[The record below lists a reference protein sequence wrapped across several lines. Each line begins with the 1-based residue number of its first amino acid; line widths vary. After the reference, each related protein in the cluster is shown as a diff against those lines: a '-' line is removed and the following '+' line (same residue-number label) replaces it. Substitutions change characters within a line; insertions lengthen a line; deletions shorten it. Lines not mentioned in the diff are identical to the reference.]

1 MENLIKDLKY
11 GARMLLRSKA
21 FSLIAV
27 LSLALGIGA
36 NTAIFSLVQTMLFS
50 PFPVQEPT
58 RLVSVFTTDTHNRQA
73 GNMPMSDL
81 NFRDIRDQ
89 NTSLTG
95 MGAITFAQANMVV
108 GQASEQILT
117 QLVTGNYFDVLGMK
131 PVTGRTFRPEEDA
144 TPGSHP
150 VAVLSHGLW
159 TRRFGGDPAM
169 VGKAITLN
177 RQPFTV
183 IGVAAEGFTG
193 TFLFG
198 APDLWVPMM
207 MHDVMQPGFDFHG
220 ERRGLFLFVF
230 GRLKPGVTI
239 SQADANVKAIAA
251 QLESSYPNE
260 NKGRSAAV
268 LPLLEARTNPNAGGA
283 NPVEATALLL
293 MVVVGLVLLIAC
305 ANIANLLLAR
315 AAGRQ
320 REIAMRLALGAS
332 RWRLMRQLLT
342 ESVLLALLGGVAGLV
357 VAFWTIDALRT
368 VDVPIPANL
377 LLGLGLDARVLI
389 FALVVSVLT
398 GLLFGL
404 APALQATKPDVVPVL
419 KNELVPSAGAS
430 PRRFL
435 RWFNLRKGLVVAQVA
450 LSLVALVAAGLFLRS
465 LRQTQTID
473 PGFETDGVLMA
484 NINLG
489 REGYTPERG
498 QLFYRQIVERVQALP
513 GVRAAAIAQGPPF
526 GNQGLSRSV
535 FLEGRDTS
543 ERDRILVPVNPV
555 GVGYFRTLGIP
566 IERGRDFTVDD
577 DDDSP
582 DVVVINK
589 TMANQFWKGQDA
601 IGKRFKFFG
610 DEEFRTVVGI
620 ARDAKYNGLAEDPTP
635 FIYQPVAQAYT
646 PVATILVRS
655 HANAAGL
662 AGPVRAEIAGLDSRL
677 TVLGVQ
683 TLGDQVSQQ
692 LGQQRLMV
700 TLLGAF
706 GLLALGLAAMG
717 LYGVANYAVTQR
729 TREIGV
735 RMALG
740 AKRSDV
746 VWLVLGQGMA
756 LVGVGLGVG
765 LGAALLIAVLAA
777 RAIRQLLVQVAPFDP
792 AAFGGTALLLAIV
805 ATLATWLP
813 ARRAASIDPLIALRY
828 E

>member
-1 MENLIKDLKY
+1 MENFIKDLKY

-50 PFPVQEPT
+50 PFPVEEPA
-58 RLVSVFTTDTHNRQA
+58 RLASIFTTDQRNP
-73 GNMPMSDL
+73 GNLPMSHL
-81 NFRDIRDQ
+81 NFKDYRDQ
-89 NTSLTG
+89 NASFSGT
-95 MGAITFAQANMVV
+95 AAVTFAQVNMLVE
-108 GQASEQILT
+108 QSSEQILA
-117 QLVTGNYFDVLGMK
+117 QVVTGNYFDVLGMK
-131 PVTGRTFRPEEDA
+131 PAAGRTFRPDEDA

-150 VAVLSHGLW
+150 VVVLSHGLW
-159 TRRFGGDPAM
+159 TRRFGGDPAI
-169 VGKAITLN
+169 VGKTLTLN
-177 RQPFTV
+177 RQPFSV

-198 APDLWVPMM
+198 APDIWVPMM
-207 MHDVMQPGFDFHG
+207 MHDAIQPGFDWY
-220 ERRGLFLFVF
+220 EQRRGLFLFAF
-230 GRLKPGVTI
+230 CRLKPGV
-239 SQADANVKAIAA
+239 SLAQADANLKTIAS
-251 QLESSYPNE
+251 QLEASYPTD
-260 NKGRSAAV
+260 NKGRSAAT
-268 LPLLEARTNPNAGGA
+268 LPLLEARTNPNGGGA
-283 NPVEATALLL
+283 NPIARTAILL

-342 ESVLLALLGGVAGLV
+342 ESVLLALLGGAAGLV

-368 VDVPIPANL
+368 VEIPIPANV
-377 LLGLGLDARVLI
+377 LLGLTLDARVLT

-435 RWFNLRKGLVVAQVA
+435 RWFNLRKGLVVSQVA

-465 LRQTQTID
+465 LRQTQNID
-473 PGFETDGVLMA
+473 PGFETSGVLMA
-484 NINLG
+484 NVNLG

-498 QLFYRQIVERVQALP
+498 QLLYRQIVERVQGLP
-513 GVRAAAIAQGPPF
+513 GVRAASIAQGPPF
-526 GNQGLSRSV
+526 GNQGFQRSV

-543 ERDRILVPVNPV
+543 ERDRILVQVNPV

-566 IERGRDFTVDD
+566 IERGRDFTIDD
-577 DDDSP
+577 DDTAP
-582 DVVVINK
+582 DVVVINQ
-589 TMANQFWKGQDA
+589 TMADRFWKGEDA

-635 FIYQPVAQAYT
+635 FIYQPITQAYT
-646 PVATILVRS
+646 PAATILVRS
-655 HANAAGL
+655 SGDASALAN
-662 AGPVRAEIAGLDSRL
+662 PVRAEIGRLDSRL
-677 TVLGVQ
+677 SVLGVQ
-683 TLGDQVSQQ
+683 TLGDQVTQQ
-692 LGQQRLMV
+692 LGPQRLMV

-717 LYGVANYAVTQR
+717 LYGVASYSVTQR

-740 AKRSDV
+740 AKRGDV

-756 LVGVGLGVG
+756 LVAFGLIVGLVIA
-765 LGAALLIAVLAA
+765 LMAAPM
-777 RAIRQLLVQVAPFDP
+777 IRELLVQVAPFDP

>member
-36 NTAIFSLVQTMLFS
+36 NTAIFSLVQVMLFS
-50 PFPVQEPT
+50 PFPVEAPEQ
-58 RLVSVFTTDTHNRQA
+58 LVAVFTTDKRNP
-73 GNMPMSDL
+73 GNLPMSDL
-81 NFRDIRDQ
+81 NFRDVRDQ
-89 NTSLTG
+89 NSSFTG
-95 MGAITFAQANMVV
+95 MSAITFAQANMLVDRS
-108 GQASEQILT
+108 SEQVLT
-117 QLVTGNYFDVLGMK
+117 QLVTGSYFDVLGMR
-131 PVTGRTFRPEEDA
+131 PAAGRTFRPEEDA

-150 VAVLSHGLW
+150 VAVLSHGFW
-159 TRRFGGDPAM
+159 ERRFGGDPAI
-169 VGKAITLN
+169 VGKTITLN

-198 APDLWVPMM
+198 APDLWVPKM
-207 MHDVMQPGFDFHG
+207 MHDVLQPGFDFHN
-220 ERRGLFLFVF
+220 ERRGLFLFAF
-230 GRLKPGVTI
+230 GRLKPGVTVA
-239 SQADANVKAIAA
+239 QADANVKTIAA

-283 NPVEATALLL
+283 NPIERTAILLT
-293 MVVVGLVLLIAC
+293 VVVGLVLLIAC

-320 REIAMRLALGAS
+320 REIAMRLALGAG
-332 RWRLMRQLLT
+332 RWRLVRQLLT
-342 ESVLLALLGGVAGLV
+342 ESVLLALLGGAAGLV

-368 VDVPIPANL
+368 VDVPIPANV
-377 LLGLGLDARVLI
+377 LLGLRLDGRVLT

-435 RWFNLRKGLVVAQVA
+435 RWFNLRKGLVVSQVA

-465 LRQTQTID
+465 LRQIQTID
-473 PGFETDGVLMA
+473 PGFETNAVLMA
-484 NINLG
+484 NVNLG

-498 QLFYRQIVERVQALP
+498 QLFYRQIVERVQGLP
-513 GVRAAAIAQGPPF
+513 GVRAAAIADGPPL

-535 FLEGRDTS
+535 FLEGRETS
-543 ERDRILVPVNPV
+543 ERDRILVQVSQV

-566 IERGRDFTVDD
+566 IDRGRDFTVDD
-577 DDDSP
+577 DDDAP

-589 TMANQFWKGQDA
+589 TMADRFWKGEDA

-620 ARDAKYNGLAEDPTP
+620 ARDAKYNGLAEDPIP
-635 FIYQPVAQAYT
+635 FIYQPMTQAYVPT
-646 PVATILVRS
+646 AAILVRS
-655 HANAAGL
+655 AGDVSAL
-662 AGPVRAEIAGLDSRL
+662 AGPVRAEINRLDSRL
-677 TVLGVQ
+677 SVLGVQ

-692 LGQQRLMV
+692 LGPQRLMV

-717 LYGVANYAVTQR
+717 LYGVASYSVTQR

-740 AKRSDV
+740 AKRGDV

-756 LVGVGLGVG
+756 LVAVGLGLG
-765 LGAALLIAVLAA
+765 LVIAVMAA
-777 RAIRQLLVQVAPFDP
+777 PMIRELLVQVAPFDP
-792 AAFGGTALLLAIV
+792 ATFGGTALLLAIV